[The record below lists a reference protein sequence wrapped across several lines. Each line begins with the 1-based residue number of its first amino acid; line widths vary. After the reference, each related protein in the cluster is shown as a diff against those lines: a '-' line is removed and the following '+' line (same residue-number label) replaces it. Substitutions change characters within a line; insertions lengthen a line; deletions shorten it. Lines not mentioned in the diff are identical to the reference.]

1 MDIVKSMNNNKL
13 NLQLKTERKKVN
25 EARNLAQ
32 QFSNK
37 VLEKNGTETF
47 LSFCKNK
54 SPMRL
59 EKSSSFLIT
68 GKGLYFYFNS
78 LSYSYPY

>member
-1 MDIVKSMNNNKL
+1 METTKSMSSNKL
-13 NLQLKTERKKVN
+13 NLQLKPKRKKVN
-25 EARNLAQ
+25 EARNLTQ